1 MHDWI
6 DTTNVDMDE
15 TREVKVRLPV
25 HQLMR
30 LHGLKLMHGQSLSST
45 VQNALDAWFAAAE
58 AAEKSRS
65 EQE

>member
-6 DTTNVDMDE
+6 DITDVDMDE

-30 LHGLKLMHGQSLSST
+30 LHGLKLMRGQSLSST
-45 VQNALDAWFAAAE
+45 VQSALDAWFAAAE
-58 AAEKSRS
+58 AAEKDGSRR
-65 EQE
+65 E